1 MQISLYQL
9 LPETFLKTACL
20 LLEKCYLSALNTIVL
35 TNPEFQEELN
45 RTLWT
50 FAQKKFIPHG
60 SRLDPLPERQPI
72 YITDDLAQL
81 LDPPNK
87 ASVLVLIDNALE
99 PQFYSQILNNQGKDK
114 YSRVI
119 FICLASDETKID
131 NIKSLVANST
141 KCEYSF
147 DLFAQSNDNSWVKL

>member
-9 LPETFLKTACL
+9 LPETFLKTVCL

-35 TNPEFQEELN
+35 TDSEFQEELN

-72 YITDDLAQL
+72 YITDDKAQL
-81 LDPPNK
+81 LDPPNR
-87 ASVLVLIDNALE
+87 ASVLVLIDNSLE
-99 PQFYSQILNNQGKDK
+99 PRFYNQILNDRGVDK

-119 FICLASDETKID
+119 FIAFANDEIKID
-131 NIKSLVANST
+131 NIKSLVSNST

-147 DLFAQSNDNSWVKL
+147 DLFAQSNAGSWVKI